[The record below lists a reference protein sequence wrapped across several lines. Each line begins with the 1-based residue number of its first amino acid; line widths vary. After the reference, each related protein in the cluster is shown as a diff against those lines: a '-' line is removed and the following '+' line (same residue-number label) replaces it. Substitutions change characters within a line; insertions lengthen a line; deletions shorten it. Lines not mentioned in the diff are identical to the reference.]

1 MRTRFYLI
9 DHSING
15 TFVTLADGEEI
26 HVLRAEMLL
35 DRSGELSLGRSRA
48 DGPND
53 VITFQYDRRSMFR
66 I

>member
-15 TFVTLADGEEI
+15 TYVTLQGGEEVHI
-26 HVLRAEMLL
+26 LRGEMPL
-35 DRSGELSLGRSRA
+35 DRSGEISLGRSGA
-48 DGPND
+48 DKSGQI
-53 VITFQYDRRSMFR
+53 VSFQYDRRSMYR